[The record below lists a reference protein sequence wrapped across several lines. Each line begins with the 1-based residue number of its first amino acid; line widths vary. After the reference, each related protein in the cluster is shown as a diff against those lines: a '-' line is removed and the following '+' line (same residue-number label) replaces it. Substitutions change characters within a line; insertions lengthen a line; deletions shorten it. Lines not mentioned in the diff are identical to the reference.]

1 MVFSGFFCLLLSYM
15 LGKTYSLT
23 QGLTKVKIAVG
34 HSFSCHKKF
43 AQKNCRKKFRN
54 LDTLKR
60 HLNEFQREILRKFFV
75 AKLVTVVYIKV
86 VTKNTNEI
94 AV

>member
-1 MVFSGFFCLLLSYM
+1 M

-34 HSFSCHKKF
+34 AQFQLFQF
-43 AQKNCRKKFRN
+43 AQKNCRRKFRN
-54 LDTLKR
+54 LDPLKR